1 MSTVFSGYNWREP
14 KPSSPHLRNSRVLL
28 VVHAKKFCQ
37 CQEQLRTDGGVS
49 MNTSNEADLGL
60 LRLGV
65 VGLVGDLKGPDLT
78 ELNTLTQAAKR

>member
-1 MSTVFSGYNWREP
+1 
-14 KPSSPHLRNSRVLL
+14 
-28 VVHAKKFCQ
+28 
-37 CQEQLRTDGGVS
+37 

-60 LRLGV
+60 LRLRL